1 MISQSGKS
9 VIERFVT
16 RAKTLLTDNVTALL
30 QQHYGI
36 WMDGRQLAVEELPT
50 DDTTILHTAKLL
62 RDRLQHI
69 QNALPANTANA
80 ERIAVGQLV
89 AEQAFT
95 ILNRFCALRMCEER
109 ELIFESIRNGY
120 NSGGFDV
127 YKEVTKGIDMPLF
140 NRYVAYIQS
149 VFDELSVELPS
160 IFNRFSPYGLIFPD
174 ETAMFALFDL
184 INDEQLTAS
193 QDAQTGETLNLWQE
207 DETIGWI
214 YQYYNSIEERRAV
227 REASNKPRNS
237 REMAIRNQF
246 FTPEYIV
253 RFLTDN
259 ALGRYWYEMTNGQ
272 SHIGDICQYMVC
284 RPNEELPSVPLKEPT
299 EIRILDPTCG
309 SMHFGIYAYEV
320 MEYIYLDAWDNQ
332 PSLLHDFRYT
342 ETRESFRHLI
352 PGLILEHNLYGCEI
366 DPRALQ
372 MAALSLWLRAQRS
385 YSEMGI
391 ASENRPLIRRSN
403 LILAE
408 AMPGNKRML
417 SALMQGLD
425 KPMQRLVRKVW
436 DKMLYVGEAGLLI
449 RMEKEIESEIEDLR
463 SNWSKVNRGS
473 QLSMFAA
480 NAEADEAQALQA
492 AKLSS
497 REAKAQFF
505 AQVTDNLQNA
515 LRSLSQQLSE
525 EEGYENVLF
534 TDDAIR
540 GFAFI
545 ELCQQRYDVILMNPP
560 FGEGSVNT
568 SKYLDD
574 NYTNW
579 CRNLVCAF
587 FVRMKEMLSDN
598 GKLGAIFDRTVYIR
612 KSYEKFRISELC
624 GFIQCCADTG
634 WGVLDALVETSVL
647 VLNKELLN
655 TKAVFIDV
663 RDEKQKD
670 FALLQQISNLNKGQI
685 TSNNCYIR
693 QSDEFKSLPNA
704 VIGYYFDDQII
715 ELFQNNDSIVKE
727 GFESKGGYKFFV
739 ELYWRLYY
747 EVDSSNHHFNVSNGG
762 MFSMFYSP
770 YRDKV
775 EWIDDGIRPKA
786 IQNFRW
792 TNSEYQKMFGVS
804 FGEQGDI
811 LDSQIMKTGFY
822 FTQGFYGIPLNNK
835 NKSFVILS
843 YINSVLAQY
852 VVNLYTGVHKKEGY
866 VNLLPIPKNYLSNKD
881 GIEHIVND
889 IINTKRHWFSLDE
902 TNLEYHGLI
911 GQMNITNTIADAIN
925 VMQQQLSNDND
936 TYLELV
942 KQNDNLWMDLA
953 NIEKDSDFRQTLND
967 YKSRRPYEELISID
981 GATQQNVIDRQ
992 VIAQEIIQELVGM
1005 AFGRWDVRFA
1015 QHPDTIPPFGD
1026 VFDALPFMPVVSLAN
1041 APANYPVNIP
1051 DDGILSND
1059 DQSPLCLAKRVRD
1072 VIHTIWPT
1080 IADDVEFE
1088 LCRLI
1093 GYDSLQQY
1101 FDEPMGFFDYHF
1113 RRYTKSRRKAPIY
1126 WPVSSP
1132 QGEITYWIYYPK
1144 LNQNTLP
1151 SLILK
1156 LESEATIIRNN
1167 LTKAQAAN
1175 DKAEANHWLLLQQ
1188 ENDGLTEELRRI
1200 NTNYKPN
1207 HDDGVPVTAAP
1218 LVALFRHRQWQNECR
1233 DNLNELQQGG
1243 YDWSHL
1249 AYAMFPSRIR
1259 EKARRDWCMALTHD
1273 LEELCENRPRER
1285 ATRRRTNTTQ
1295 AELDIDE

>member
-36 WMDGRQLAVEELPT
+36 WMDGRQLPVEELPT

-69 QNALPANTANA
+69 QNALPANTTNA

-227 REASNKPRNS
+227 RDASNKPRNS

-284 RPNEELPSVPLKEPT
+284 RPDEELPSVPLKEPT

-417 SALMQGLD
+417 SALMQGID

-463 SNWSKVNRGS
+463 SNWSNVNRGS

-480 NAEADEAQALQA
+480 NTEADEAQALQA

-568 SKYLDD
+568 LKYLDD

-587 FVRMKEMLSDN
+587 FIRMQQLLTDE
-598 GKLGAIFDRTVYIR
+598 GRLGAIFDRTVMI
-612 KSYEKFRISELC
+612 KSSYENFRKQNLC
-624 GFIQCCADTG
+624 GFITHCADTG
-634 WGVLDALVETSVL
+634 WNVLDANVETSTMVL
-647 VLNKELLN
+647 HKSSSDVNGVFFDVKDINPEEKYLKLQDMINKLKEGDLTQL
-655 TKAVFIDV
+655 T
-663 RDEKQKD
+663 
-670 FALLQQISNLNKGQI
+670 
-685 TSNNCYIR
+685 YIR
-693 QSDEFKSLPNA
+693 KSLDFEHLPNSI
-704 VIGYYFDDQII
+704 IGYYFGKEVISVFENNNFDQRNLSSKAGYQFYADIHTRLFFESIKHSNYSHLYNGSEHTLFYKCFRDIVRWGDD
-715 ELFQNNDSIVKE
+715 EEIVKAHKAYRSGNDGFQKLPGVGYRCRGEILE
-727 GFESKGGYKFFV
+727 GHLLHKGALFTVNGMVFPYG
-739 ELYWRLYY
+739 
-747 EVDSSNHHFNVSNGG
+747 SIQSNV
-762 MFSMFYSP
+762 
-770 YRDKV
+770 
-775 EWIDDGIRPKA
+775 I
-786 IQNFRW
+786 
-792 TNSEYQKMFGVS
+792 VS
-804 FGEQGDI
+804 F
-811 LDSQIMKTGFY
+811 
-822 FTQGFYGIPLNNK
+822 
-835 NKSFVILS
+835 
-843 YINSVLAQY
+843 INSIISQY
-852 VVNLYTGVHKKEGY
+852 LINLYCGQHKVSGY
-866 VNLLPIPKNYLSNKD
+866 VNLLPLPDYANCYST
-881 GIEHIVND
+881 IEQTVNS
-889 IINTKRHWFSLDE
+889 ILKIKRFWFSLDE

-911 GQMNITNTIADAIN
+911 GQMNITTTIADAIN

-942 KQNDNLWMDLA
+942 KQNDDLWMDLA

-992 VIAQEIIQELVGM
+992 VMAQEIIQELVGM

-1188 ENDGLTEELRRI
+1188 ENEDLTEELRRI

-1233 DNLNELQQGG
+1233 DNLAELQQGE

-1249 AYAMFPSRIR
+1249 AYTMFPSRIR
-1259 EKARRDWCMALTHD
+1259 EKARRDWCMALTHG

>member
-193 QDAQTGETLNLWQE
+193 QDAQTGKTLNLWQE

-284 RPNEELPSVPLKEPT
+284 RPDEELPSVSLKEPT

-568 SKYLDD
+568 STYLDT
-574 NYTNW
+574 NYSNW

-587 FVRMKEMLSDN
+587 FIRMQQLLTDE
-598 GKLGAIFDRTVYIR
+598 GRLGAIFDRTVMI
-612 KSYEKFRISELC
+612 KSSYENFRKQNLC
-624 GFIQCCADTG
+624 GFITHCADTG
-634 WGVLDALVETSVL
+634 WGVLDASVETSTMVL
-647 VLNKELLN
+647 RKGSSDVSGVFFDVKDVNPEEKHLQIQAMINRLKEGEQTQWTFLS
-655 TKAVFIDV
+655 KSI
-663 RDEKQKD
+663 
-670 FALLQQISNLNKGQI
+670 
-685 TSNNCYIR
+685 
-693 QSDEFKSLPNA
+693 EFENLPNA
-704 VIGYYFDDQII
+704 IIGYYFDHNIL
-715 ELFQNNDSIVKE
+715 ELFQNKTLEKRGMEAKKGNDFAATKYPKVFYEIENNSH
-727 GFESKGGYKFFV
+727 F
-739 ELYWRLYY
+739 RLMY
-747 EVDSSNHHFNVSNGG
+747 NGG
-762 MFSMFYSP
+762 SFSMFYHT
-770 YRDKV
+770 YHDVVRWD
-775 EWIDDGIRPKA
+775 ENIIRA
-786 IQNFRW
+786 
-792 TNSEYQKMFGVS
+792 
-804 FGEQGDI
+804 
-811 LDSQIMKTGFY
+811 DSSCNIRSLHLQMTGKTGFGKRGEILDAHVLKKGFM
-822 FTQGFYGIPLNNK
+822 FTAEGLAIPNISSSKAFSSLSYLN
-835 NKSFVILS
+835 SILS
-843 YINSVLAQY
+843 QY
-852 VVNLYTGVHKKEGY
+852 TINLYCAQHKGNGY
-866 VNLLPIPKNYLSNKD
+866 VNILPMPEFEKQQEYIEKLSNK
-881 GIEHIVND
+881 
-889 IINTKRHWFSLDE
+889 IIAIKRFWFSLDE

-911 GQMNITNTIADAIN
+911 GQLNITTTIADAIN

-942 KQNDNLWMDLA
+942 KQNDDLWMDLA

-992 VIAQEIIQELVGM
+992 VMAQEIIQELVGM

-1026 VFDALPFMPVVSLAN
+1026 VFDALPFMPVVSLGN
-1041 APANYPVNIP
+1041 APVNYPVNIP

-1072 VIHTIWPT
+1072 VIHTIWPS

-1101 FDEPMGFFDYHF
+1101 FDELMGFFDYHF
-1113 RRYTKSRRKAPIY
+1113 RCYTKSRRKAPIY

-1188 ENDGLTEELRRI
+1188 ENEGLTEELRRI

-1233 DNLNELQQGG
+1233 DNLNELQQGE

-1259 EKARRDWCMALTHD
+1259 EKARRDWCMALTHG

-1295 AELDIDE
+1295 GELDIDE

>member
-417 SALMQGLD
+417 S
-425 KPMQRLVRKVW
+425 K
-436 DKMLYVGEAGLLI
+436 
-449 RMEKEIESEIEDLR
+449 
-463 SNWSKVNRGS
+463 
-473 QLSMFAA
+473 
-480 NAEADEAQALQA
+480 
-492 AKLSS
+492 
-497 REAKAQFF
+497 
-505 AQVTDNLQNA
+505 
-515 LRSLSQQLSE
+515 
-525 EEGYENVLF
+525 
-534 TDDAIR
+534 
-540 GFAFI
+540 
-545 ELCQQRYDVILMNPP
+545 
-560 FGEGSVNT
+560 
-568 SKYLDD
+568 
-574 NYTNW
+574 
-579 CRNLVCAF
+579 
-587 FVRMKEMLSDN
+587 
-598 GKLGAIFDRTVYIR
+598 
-612 KSYEKFRISELC
+612 
-624 GFIQCCADTG
+624 
-634 WGVLDALVETSVL
+634 
-647 VLNKELLN
+647 
-655 TKAVFIDV
+655 
-663 RDEKQKD
+663 
-670 FALLQQISNLNKGQI
+670 
-685 TSNNCYIR
+685 
-693 QSDEFKSLPNA
+693 
-704 VIGYYFDDQII
+704 
-715 ELFQNNDSIVKE
+715 
-727 GFESKGGYKFFV
+727 
-739 ELYWRLYY
+739 
-747 EVDSSNHHFNVSNGG
+747 
-762 MFSMFYSP
+762 
-770 YRDKV
+770 
-775 EWIDDGIRPKA
+775 
-786 IQNFRW
+786 
-792 TNSEYQKMFGVS
+792 
-804 FGEQGDI
+804 
-811 LDSQIMKTGFY
+811 
-822 FTQGFYGIPLNNK
+822 
-835 NKSFVILS
+835 
-843 YINSVLAQY
+843 
-852 VVNLYTGVHKKEGY
+852 
-866 VNLLPIPKNYLSNKD
+866 
-881 GIEHIVND
+881 
-889 IINTKRHWFSLDE
+889 
-902 TNLEYHGLI
+902 
-911 GQMNITNTIADAIN
+911 
-925 VMQQQLSNDND
+925 
-936 TYLELV
+936 
-942 KQNDNLWMDLA
+942 
-953 NIEKDSDFRQTLND
+953 
-967 YKSRRPYEELISID
+967 
-981 GATQQNVIDRQ
+981 
-992 VIAQEIIQELVGM
+992 
-1005 AFGRWDVRFA
+1005 
-1015 QHPDTIPPFGD
+1015 
-1026 VFDALPFMPVVSLAN
+1026 
-1041 APANYPVNIP
+1041 
-1051 DDGILSND
+1051 
-1059 DQSPLCLAKRVRD
+1059 
-1072 VIHTIWPT
+1072 
-1080 IADDVEFE
+1080 
-1088 LCRLI
+1088 
-1093 GYDSLQQY
+1093 
-1101 FDEPMGFFDYHF
+1101 
-1113 RRYTKSRRKAPIY
+1113 
-1126 WPVSSP
+1126 
-1132 QGEITYWIYYPK
+1132 
-1144 LNQNTLP
+1144 
-1151 SLILK
+1151 
-1156 LESEATIIRNN
+1156 
-1167 LTKAQAAN
+1167 
-1175 DKAEANHWLLLQQ
+1175 
-1188 ENDGLTEELRRI
+1188 
-1200 NTNYKPN
+1200 
-1207 HDDGVPVTAAP
+1207 
-1218 LVALFRHRQWQNECR
+1218 
-1233 DNLNELQQGG
+1233 
-1243 YDWSHL
+1243 
-1249 AYAMFPSRIR
+1249 
-1259 EKARRDWCMALTHD
+1259 
-1273 LEELCENRPRER
+1273 
-1285 ATRRRTNTTQ
+1285 
-1295 AELDIDE
+1295 

>member
-284 RPNEELPSVPLKEPT
+284 RPDEELPSVPLKEPT

-417 SALMQGLD
+417 SALMQGID

-480 NAEADEAQALQA
+480 NAETDEAQALQA

-560 FGEGSVNT
+560 FGDGSVNT
-568 SKYLDD
+568 VKYLDD
-574 NYTNW
+574 NYKNW

-587 FVRMKEMLSDN
+587 FIRMQQLLID
-598 GKLGAIFDRTVYIR
+598 GGRLGAIFDRTVMIR
-612 KSYEKFRISELC
+612 EAYKKFRIESIC
-624 GFIQCCADTG
+624 GYLTTCADTG
-634 WGVLDALVETSVL
+634 WGVLDASVETSTFVL
-647 VLNKELLN
+647 SNIQKN
-655 TKAVFIDV
+655 NAVFFDIRENAVDN
-663 RDEKQKD
+663 KKD
-670 FALLQQISNLNKGQI
+670 DLLRLIKEYNNNNKLPQVFTDNSSSFI
-685 TSNNCYIR
+685 H
-693 QSDEFKSLPNA
+693 LPNA
-704 VIGYYFDDQII
+704 IIGYYFEPHIL
-715 ELFQNNDSIVKE
+715 ELFDTCNSIEDKGLVSRNGNDFVSGRHYRLFYEKTDDSHFHHFYNGGSFNLFYMPYREMVFSVERIISNDKRINFRNKE
-727 GFESKGGYKFFV
+727 YHDKGGTGYGVRGEIVDAHIFKKMQFFSTEGV
-739 ELYWRLYY
+739 TI
-747 EVDSSNHHFNVSNGG
+747 SNVSAN
-762 MFSMFYSP
+762 
-770 YRDKV
+770 
-775 EWIDDGIRPKA
+775 KA
-786 IQNFRW
+786 LSSLSFL
-792 TNSEYQKMFGVS
+792 NS
-804 FGEQGDI
+804 
-811 LDSQIMKTGFY
+811 
-822 FTQGFYGIPLNNK
+822 
-835 NKSFVILS
+835 ILS
-843 YINSVLAQY
+843 QYLINLFCGQHKH
-852 VVNLYTGVHKKEGY
+852 TGY
-866 VNLLPIPKNYLSNKD
+866 MNLLPMPDYDSSQNEIRSNA
-881 GIEHIVND
+881 NA
-889 IINTKRHWFSLDE
+889 IITIKRHWFSLDE

-911 GQMNITNTIADAIN
+911 GQMNITTTIADAIN
-925 VMQQQLSNDND
+925 AMQQQLSNDND

-942 KQNDNLWMDLA
+942 KQNDDLWMDLA

-992 VIAQEIIQELVGM
+992 VMAQEIIQELVGM

-1233 DNLNELQQGG
+1233 DNLAELQQGE

-1259 EKARRDWCMALTHD
+1259 EKARRDWCMALTHG

-1285 ATRRRTNTTQ
+1285 TTRRRTNTTQ

>member
-16 RAKTLLTDNVTALL
+16 RAKALLMDNVTALL

-36 WMDGRQLAVEELPT
+36 WMDGRLLPVEQLPT
-50 DDTTILHTAKLL
+50 DDTNIIHTARLL

-89 AEQAFT
+89 SEQAFT

-109 ELIFESIRNGY
+109 ELVFESIRNGY
-120 NSGGFDV
+120 NSGGFET
-127 YKEVTKGIDMPLF
+127 YGEVTKGLDMPLF
-140 NRYVAYIQS
+140 HRYQTYLLS

-174 ETAMFALFDL
+174 ETTLFALFDL
-184 INDEQLTAS
+184 INDEQLTSS
-193 QDAQTGETLNLWQE
+193 QDAQTGASLNLWQE

-214 YQYYNSIEERRAV
+214 YQYYNSLEERRAI

-272 SHIGDICQYMVC
+272 SHIGDICQYMVH
-284 RPNEELPSVPLKEPT
+284 RPNEQLPSIPLKEPT

-332 PSLLHDFRYT
+332 PSLLNDFRYT
-342 ETRESFRHLI
+342 ETRESFRKLI

-391 ASENRPLIRRSN
+391 SSEDRPLIRRSN

-417 SALMQGLD
+417 NALMQGLD

-449 RMEKEIESEIEDLR
+449 RMEKEIESEIEELR

-473 QLSMFAA
+473 QLDMFSA

-505 AQVTDNLQNA
+505 AQVTDNLQAA

-545 ELCQQRYDVILMNPP
+545 ELCQMRYDVILMNPP

-568 SKYLDD
+568 SGYLDT
-574 NYTNW
+574 NYSNW

-587 FVRMKEMLSDN
+587 FIRMQQLLTDE
-598 GKLGAIFDRTVYIR
+598 GRLGAIFDRTVMI
-612 KSYEKFRISELC
+612 KSSYENFRKQNLC
-624 GFIQCCADTG
+624 GFITHCADTG
-634 WGVLDALVETSVL
+634 WGVLDASVETSTM
-647 VLNKELLN
+647 VLNKFSSD
-655 TKAVFIDV
+655 ADGMFFDV
-663 RDEKQKD
+663 RDVDPAEKDAQLLALIREVYDGQLPQWAFLAKSID
-670 FALLQQISNLNKGQI
+670 FEN
-685 TSNNCYIR
+685 
-693 QSDEFKSLPNA
+693 LPNA
-704 VIGYYFDDQII
+704 IIGYTFD
-715 ELFQNNDSIVKE
+715 EVLLNLFKYSTLEDRGMEAKKGNDFAATKYPKNF
-727 GFESKGGYKFFV
+727 FEITNTPHF
-739 ELYWRLYY
+739 RLMY
-747 EVDSSNHHFNVSNGG
+747 NGG
-762 MFSMFYSP
+762 SFSMFYHT
-770 YRDKV
+770 YHDVVRWD
-775 EWIDDGIRPKA
+775 ENIIRA
-786 IQNFRW
+786 
-792 TNSEYQKMFGVS
+792 
-804 FGEQGDI
+804 
-811 LDSQIMKTGFY
+811 DSSCNIRSLHLQMTGKTGFGKRGEILDAHILKKGFM
-822 FTQGFYGIPLNNK
+822 FTAEGIAIPNISSAKAYSSLSYLN
-835 NKSFVILS
+835 SILS
-843 YINSVLAQY
+843 QY
-852 VVNLYTGVHKKEGY
+852 TINLYCAQHKGNGY
-866 VNLLPIPKNYLSNKD
+866 VNILPMPDYAIQQTL
-881 GIEHIVND
+881 IESIVNS
-889 IINTKRHWFSLDE
+889 IIKIKRHWFSLDE

-911 GQMNITNTIADAIN
+911 GQMNIITSIKDAIN
-925 VMQQQLSNDND
+925 AMQEKLNSDNSK
-936 TYLELV
+936 YLELV
-942 KQNDNLWMDLA
+942 KQNDDLWMDLA
-953 NIEKDSDFRQTLND
+953 NIEKDSDFRATLNE
-967 YKSRRPYEELISID
+967 YKSRRPYEELVSID
-981 GATQQNVIDRQ
+981 GATQQNIIDQ
-992 VIAQEIIQELVGM
+992 KVMAQEIIQELVGI
-1005 AFGRWDVRFA
+1005 AFGRWDIRFA
-1015 QHPDTIPPFGD
+1015 QHPETTPPFGD
-1026 VFDALPFMPVVSLAN
+1026 VFDALPFMPVVSLDKT
-1041 APANYPVNIP
+1041 PANYPIAIP
-1051 DDGILSND
+1051 ADGILSND
-1059 DQSPLCLAKRVRD
+1059 EESSICLSKRVRD
-1072 VIHTIWPT
+1072 VIHAIWPS

-1088 LCRLI
+1088 LCKLI
-1093 GYDSLQQY
+1093 NYDSLQEY
-1101 FDEPMGFFDYHF
+1101 FDDPNGFFDYHF
-1113 RRYTKSRRKAPIY
+1113 KRYTKSRRKAPIY
-1126 WPVSSP
+1126 WPISSP
-1132 QGEITYWIYYPK
+1132 QGEFTYWVYYPK
-1144 LNQNTLP
+1144 LSQNTLP
-1151 SLILK
+1151 SLIL
-1156 LESEATIIRNN
+1156 LLQNETTVIRNN
-1167 LTKAQAAN
+1167 LTKAQAVN
-1175 DKAEANHWLLLQQ
+1175 NKAEANHWLLLQQ
-1188 ENDGLTEELRRI
+1188 ENESLITELRSI
-1200 NTNYKPN
+1200 NASYKPN

-1218 LVALFRHRQWQNECR
+1218 LAALFRHRLWQNECK
-1233 DNLNELQQGG
+1233 DNLQALKDGE

-1249 AYAMFPSRIR
+1249 AYTMFPSRIR
-1259 EKARRDWCMALTHD
+1259 DKARQDWCMALTHG
-1273 LEELCENRPRER
+1273 LEELCENRPAER
-1285 ATRRRTNTTQ
+1285 RARRANTTTQ

>member
-16 RAKTLLTDNVTALL
+16 KAKALLIDNVTVLL
-30 QQHYGI
+30 QQYYGI

-50 DDTTILHTAKLL
+50 DDTNIIHTARLL

-69 QNALPANTANA
+69 QNALPANIANA

-109 ELIFESIRNGY
+109 ELVFESIRNGY
-120 NSGGFDV
+120 NSGGFET
-127 YKEVTKGIDMPLF
+127 YGEVTKGLDMPLF
-140 NRYVAYIQS
+140 QRYMTYLLS

-160 IFNRFSPYGLIFPD
+160 IFNRFSPYGLVFPD
-174 ETAMFALFDL
+174 ESTLFALFDL

-214 YQYYNSIEERRAV
+214 YQYYNSLEERRAV
-227 REASNKPRNS
+227 REASAKPRNS

-272 SHIGDICQYMVC
+272 SNIGELCQYMVR
-284 RPNEELPSVPLKEPT
+284 RPNEELTSIPLKEPT

-391 ASENRPLIRRSN
+391 SSEDRPLIRRSN

-425 KPMQRLVRKVW
+425 KPMQRLIRKVW

-449 RMEKEIESEIEDLR
+449 RMEKEIESEIEELR

-473 QLSMFAA
+473 QLDMFST
-480 NAEADEAQALQA
+480 NAEADETQARQA
-492 AKLSS
+492 AKLST

-505 AQVTDNLQNA
+505 AQVTDNLQVA
-515 LRSLSQQLSE
+515 LRSLSQQLIE

-587 FVRMKEMLSDN
+587 FIRMQQLLTDE
-598 GKLGAIFDRTVYIR
+598 GRLGAIFDRTVMI
-612 KSYEKFRISELC
+612 KSSYENFRKQNLC
-624 GFIQCCADTG
+624 GFITHCADTG
-634 WGVLDALVETSVL
+634 WGVLDASVETSTM
-647 VLNKELLN
+647 VLNKFSSDVDG
-655 TKAVFIDV
+655 VFFDV
-663 RDEKQKD
+663 RDVDPTEKDAQLQAMIHEVHNGQLPQWAFLAKSVD
-670 FALLQQISNLNKGQI
+670 FEN
-685 TSNNCYIR
+685 
-693 QSDEFKSLPNA
+693 LPNA
-704 VIGYYFDDQII
+704 VIGYYF
-715 ELFQNNDSIVKE
+715 ENHLLNLFQNKTISKKGIIARE
-727 GFESKGGYKFFV
+727 GTHIPSNRYFRLFYEFLSPERANMVYNGGYFT
-739 ELYWRLYY
+739 L
-747 EVDSSNHHFNVSNGG
+747 
-762 MFSMFYSP
+762 FYRP
-770 YRDKV
+770 YRDATFWVAKIV
-775 EWIDDGIRPKA
+775 ESAPSFGYRNKDYEGL
-786 IQNFRW
+786 
-792 TNSEYQKMFGVS
+792 FGVGYGERGEIIDAQIIKKDS
-804 FGEQGDI
+804 FFTYEGQGI
-811 LDSQIMKTGFY
+811 LC
-822 FTQGFYGIPLNNK
+822 GIDENYTALSFLN
-835 NKSFVILS
+835 SILQ
-843 YINSVLAQY
+843 QY
-852 VVNLYTGVHKKEGY
+852 TLNLYSGMHKVSGY
-866 VNLLPIPKNYLSNKD
+866 VNLLPIPDFSHKQKD
-881 GIEHIVND
+881 INELMIEVIAL
-889 IINTKRHWFSLDE
+889 KRHWFSLDE

-911 GQMNITNTIADAIN
+911 GQMNINTSIKDAIN
-925 VMQQQLSNDND
+925 AMQEKLSHDNNE
-936 TYLELV
+936 YLELV
-942 KQNDNLWMDLA
+942 KQNDDLWMDLA
-953 NIEKDSDFRQTLND
+953 HIEKDSEFRATLND

-981 GATQQNVIDRQ
+981 GVTQQNVIDKK
-992 VIAQEIIQELVGM
+992 VMAQEIIQELVGM
-1005 AFGRWDVRFA
+1005 AFGRWDIRFA
-1015 QHPDTIPPFGD
+1015 QHPETTPPFGD

-1041 APANYPVNIP
+1041 IPANYPISIP
-1051 DDGILSND
+1051 TDGILSND
-1059 DQSPLCLAKRVRD
+1059 EQSSICLAKRVRD
-1072 VIHTIWPT
+1072 VIHAIWPST
-1080 IADDVEFE
+1080 ADDIEFE
-1088 LCRLI
+1088 LCKLI
-1093 GYDSLQQY
+1093 NYDSLQEY
-1101 FDEPMGFFDYHF
+1101 FDDPMGFFDYHF
-1113 RRYTKSRRKAPIY
+1113 KRYTKSRRKAPIY

-1132 QGEITYWIYYPK
+1132 QGEFTYWVYYPK
-1144 LNQNTLP
+1144 LSQNTIP
-1151 SLILK
+1151 SLILL
-1156 LESEATIIRNN
+1156 LENEATVIRNN
-1167 LTKAQAAN
+1167 LTKSQAAN
-1175 DKAEANHWLLLQQ
+1175 NKAETNRWLLLQQ
-1188 ENDGLTEELRRI
+1188 ENEGLIAELRSI
-1200 NTNYKPN
+1200 NTTYKPN

-1218 LVALFRHRQWQNECR
+1218 LAALFRHRLWQNECKE
-1233 DNLNELQQGG
+1233 NLQALKDGE

-1249 AYAMFPSRIR
+1249 AYTMFPSRIR
-1259 EKARRDWCMALTHD
+1259 DKARQDWCMALTHG
-1273 LEELCENRPRER
+1273 LEELCENRPTER
-1285 ATRRRTNTTQ
+1285 RTRRAKTSTQ
-1295 AELDIDE
+1295 AELDIEE

>member
-16 RAKTLLTDNVTALL
+16 RAKILLTDNVTALL

-193 QDAQTGETLNLWQE
+193 QDAQTGKTLNLWQE

-246 FTPEYIV
+246 FTLEYIV

-284 RPNEELPSVPLKEPT
+284 RPDEELPSVPLKEPT

-320 MEYIYLDAWDNQ
+320 IEYIYLDAWDNQ

-342 ETRESFRHLI
+342 ETRESFHQLI

-417 SALMQGLD
+417 SALMQGID

-463 SNWSKVNRGS
+463 SNWSNVNRGS

-480 NAEADEAQALQA
+480 NTEADEVQALQA

-587 FVRMKEMLSDN
+587 FIRMQQLLTDE
-598 GKLGAIFDRTVYIR
+598 GRLGAIFDRTVMI
-612 KSYEKFRISELC
+612 KSSYENFRKQNLC
-624 GFIQCCADTG
+624 GFITHCADTG
-634 WGVLDALVETSVL
+634 WGVLDAYVETSTMVL
-647 VLNKELLN
+647 RKNSSDVSGVFFDVKDVNPEEKHLQIQAMINRLKEGELTQWTFINKS
-655 TKAVFIDV
+655 I
-663 RDEKQKD
+663 
-670 FALLQQISNLNKGQI
+670 
-685 TSNNCYIR
+685 
-693 QSDEFKSLPNA
+693 EFENLPNTI
-704 VIGYYFDDQII
+704 IGYYLNEELLSLFENKNLETRGFTALFGTSFMPPEMFYRNFFEVI
-715 ELFQNNDSIVKE
+715 ENKNVFKCLYHGGAYTLFYKVYREMIAWGNGEIPMASRSNLRNTSSQFMAGIGYGKRGEILDAHVVKKGFCFTHE
-727 GFESKGGYKFFV
+727 GHLIPIENHLQRMV
-739 ELYWRLYY
+739 
-747 EVDSSNHHFNVSNGG
+747 VDSF
-762 MFSMFYSP
+762 
-770 YRDKV
+770 
-775 EWIDDGIRPKA
+775 
-786 IQNFRW
+786 
-792 TNSEYQKMFGVS
+792 
-804 FGEQGDI
+804 
-811 LDSQIMKTGFY
+811 
-822 FTQGFYGIPLNNK
+822 
-835 NKSFVILS
+835 
-843 YINSVLAQY
+843 INSIYSQY
-852 VVNLYTGVHKKEGY
+852 VINQYCEQHKSNGY
-866 VNLLPIPKNYLSNKD
+866 VNLLPMPDYSLSQD
-881 GIEHIVND
+881 EIVSLMTK
-889 IINTKRHWFSLDE
+889 IISIKRHWFSLDE

-911 GQMNITNTIADAIN
+911 GQMNITTTIADAIN
-925 VMQQQLSNDND
+925 AMQQQLSNDND

-942 KQNDNLWMDLA
+942 KQNDDLWMDLA

-992 VIAQEIIQELVGM
+992 VMAQEIIQELVGM

-1041 APANYPVNIP
+1041 APANYSVNIP

-1188 ENDGLTEELRRI
+1188 ENEGLTEELRRI

-1233 DNLNELQQGG
+1233 DNLNELQQGE

-1259 EKARRDWCMALTHD
+1259 EKARRDWCMALTHG

-1295 AELDIDE
+1295 GELDIDE

>member
-16 RAKTLLTDNVTALL
+16 KAKALLIDNVTALL

-36 WMDGRQLAVEELPT
+36 WTDGRQLPVEQLPT
-50 DDTTILHTAKLL
+50 DDTNIIHTARLL

-69 QNALPANTANA
+69 QNALPSNTANA

-89 AEQAFT
+89 SEQAFT

-109 ELIFESIRNGY
+109 ELVFESIRNGY
-120 NSGGFDV
+120 NSGGFET
-127 YKEVTKGIDMPLF
+127 YGEVAKGLDMPLF
-140 NRYVAYIQS
+140 QRYMTYLLS

-160 IFNRFSPYGLIFPD
+160 IFNRFSPYGLVFPD
-174 ETAMFALFDL
+174 EPTLFALLDL
-184 INDEQLTAS
+184 INDEQLTSS
-193 QDAQTGETLNLWQE
+193 QDAQTGASLNLWQE

-214 YQYYNSIEERRAV
+214 YQYYNSLEERRAI
-227 REASNKPRNS
+227 RDASAKPRNS

-272 SHIGDICQYMVC
+272 SHIGEICQYMVH
-284 RPNEELPSVPLKEPT
+284 RPDEQLPSVPLKEPT

-332 PSLLHDFRYT
+332 PSLLYDFRYT
-342 ETRESFRHLI
+342 ETRESFRKLI

-391 ASENRPLIRRSN
+391 SSEDRPLIRRSN

-417 SALMQGLD
+417 NALMQGLD

-449 RMEKEIESEIEDLR
+449 RMEKEIESEIEELR

-473 QLSMFAA
+473 QLDMFSA

-568 SKYLDD
+568 STYLDT
-574 NYTNW
+574 NYSNW

-587 FVRMKEMLSDN
+587 FIRMQQLLTDE
-598 GKLGAIFDRTVYIR
+598 GRLGAIFDRTVMI
-612 KSYEKFRISELC
+612 KSSYENFRKQNLC
-624 GFIQCCADTG
+624 GFITHCADTG
-634 WGVLDALVETSVL
+634 WGVLDAYVETSTMVL
-647 VLNKELLN
+647 RKNSSDVSGVFFDVKDVNPEEKHLQIQAMINRLKEGELSQW
-655 TKAVFIDV
+655 TFI
-663 RDEKQKD
+663 
-670 FALLQQISNLNKGQI
+670 S
-685 TSNNCYIR
+685 
-693 QSDEFKSLPNA
+693 KSIEYENLPNSI
-704 VIGYYFDDQII
+704 IGYYFNEHILRVFNFVNLEKRGMIARQGHSFVSPDRFFR
-715 ELFQNNDSIVKE
+715 LFYEISKGNSYFHLYHGGSFNLFYYPYKDLVKWEKDGEIVKTSSSVLRNPNYQLKI
-727 GFESKGGYKFFV
+727 GCGYGK
-739 ELYWRLYY
+739 R
-747 EVDSSNHHFNVSNGG
+747 
-762 MFSMFYSP
+762 
-770 YRDKV
+770 
-775 EWIDDGIRPKA
+775 
-786 IQNFRW
+786 
-792 TNSEYQKMFGVS
+792 
-804 FGEQGDI
+804 GDI
-811 LDSQIMKTGFY
+811 LDAHVLKSSMF
-822 FTQGFYGIPLNNK
+822 FTHEGHAISGITVNE
-835 NKSFVILS
+835 
-843 YINSVLAQY
+843 AY
-852 VVNLYTGVHKKEGY
+852 VVNSFINSIFSQYTINQYCEQHKVNGY
-866 VNLLPIPKNYLSNKD
+866 VNLIPMPDYLQKR
-881 GIEHIVND
+881 GD
-889 IINTKRHWFSLDE
+889 IIDLLNKLIAFKRYWFSLDE

-911 GQMNITNTIADAIN
+911 GQMNITTTIADAIN

-942 KQNDNLWMDLA
+942 KQNDDLWMDLA

-992 VIAQEIIQELVGM
+992 VMAQEIIQELVGM

-1026 VFDALPFMPVVSLAN
+1026 VFDALPFMPVVSLGN

-1059 DQSPLCLAKRVRD
+1059 DQSQLCLAKRVRD
-1072 VIHTIWPT
+1072 VIHAIWPT

-1233 DNLNELQQGG
+1233 DNLSELQQGE

-1259 EKARRDWCMALTHD
+1259 EKARRDWCMALTHG
-1273 LEELCENRPRER
+1273 LEELCESRPRER

-1295 AELDIDE
+1295 GELDIDE

>member
-587 FVRMKEMLSDN
+587 FIRMQQLLTDE
-598 GKLGAIFDRTVYIR
+598 GRLGAIFDRTVMI
-612 KSYEKFRISELC
+612 KSSYENFRKQNLC
-624 GFIQCCADTG
+624 GFITHCADTG
-634 WGVLDALVETSVL
+634 WGVLDASVETSTMVL
-647 VLNKELLN
+647 RKNSSDVSGVFFDVKDVNPEEKHLQIQAMINRLKDGEL
-655 TKAVFIDV
+655 TQWTFIRKSV
-663 RDEKQKD
+663 
-670 FALLQQISNLNKGQI
+670 
-685 TSNNCYIR
+685 
-693 QSDEFKSLPNA
+693 EFENLPNA
-704 VIGYYFDDQII
+704 VIGYYFDKTVLEI
-715 ELFQNNDSIVKE
+715 FQNENIALRIDAAKE
-727 GFESKGGYKFFV
+727 GHHIPAGVYLRIYHEIVNPHNFNH
-739 ELYWRLYY
+739 YY
-747 EVDSSNHHFNVSNGG
+747 NGG
-762 MFSMFYSP
+762 GFSMFYCTYQDFTFWNVPLLEADTNFS
-770 YRDKV
+770 YRNPSLHKIGGVGYGKRGEIVDSHVLKEGFFFSREGQAFPERNNDK
-775 EWIDDGIRPKA
+775 RTA
-786 IQNFRW
+786 CLSF
-792 TNSEYQKMFGVS
+792 TNS
-804 FGEQGDI
+804 I
-811 LDSQIMKTGFY
+811 
-822 FTQGFYGIPLNNK
+822 
-835 NKSFVILS
+835 
-843 YINSVLAQY
+843 LAQY
-852 VVNLYTGVHKKEGY
+852 LVNLYTGQHKISGNM
-866 VNLLPIPKNYLSNKD
+866 NLLPVPNYDKKQANINDLISSIIP
-881 GIEHIVND
+881 I
-889 IINTKRHWFSLDE
+889 KRHWFSLDE

-911 GQMNITNTIADAIN
+911 GQMNITTTIANAIN
-925 VMQQQLSNDND
+925 AMQQQLSNDND

-942 KQNDNLWMDLA
+942 KQNDDLWMDLA

-992 VIAQEIIQELVGM
+992 VMAQEIIQELVGM

-1026 VFDALPFMPVVSLAN
+1026 VFDALPFMPVVSLGN
-1041 APANYPVNIP
+1041 APANYPLNIP

-1188 ENDGLTEELRRI
+1188 ENEGLTEELRRI

-1233 DNLNELQQGG
+1233 DNLNELQQGE

-1259 EKARRDWCMALTHD
+1259 EKARRDWCMALTHG

>member
-36 WMDGRQLAVEELPT
+36 WMDGRQLPVEELPT

-69 QNALPANTANA
+69 QNALPANTTNA

-120 NSGGFDV
+120 NSGGFEV
-127 YKEVTKGIDMPLF
+127 YGDVTKGIDMPLF
-140 NRYVAYIQS
+140 NRYVTYLHS

-174 ETAMFALFDL
+174 EPTLFALFDL

-214 YQYYNSIEERRAV
+214 YQYYNSLEERRAV
-227 REASNKPRNS
+227 RDASAKPRNS

-259 ALGRYWYEMTNGQ
+259 ALGRYWYEMTHGQ

-284 RPNEELPSVPLKEPT
+284 RPDEELPSVPLKEPT

-332 PSLLHDFRYT
+332 PTLLHDFRYT

-449 RMEKEIESEIEDLR
+449 RMEKEIESEIEELR

-473 QLSMFAA
+473 QLNMFSS

-545 ELCQQRYDVILMNPP
+545 ELCQTRYDVILMNPP

-568 SKYLDD
+568 SSYLES
-574 NYTNW
+574 NYSNW

-587 FVRMKEMLSDN
+587 FIRMQEMLTDK
-598 GKLGAIFDRTVYIR
+598 GRLGAIFDRTVFIKALYL
-612 KSYEKFRISELC
+612 KFRQANLC
-624 GFIQCCADTG
+624 GYIETCADTG
-634 WGVLDALVETSVL
+634 WYVLDANVETSTIVL
-647 VLNKELLN
+647 SKQKSDV
-655 TKAVFIDV
+655 VGSFIDV
-663 RDEKQKD
+663 K
-670 FALLQQISNLNKGQI
+670 
-685 TSNNCYIR
+685 
-693 QSDEFKSLPNA
+693 
-704 VIGYYFDDQII
+704 II
-715 ELFQNNDSIVKE
+715 EGKRTYL
-727 GFESKGGYKFFV
+727 
-739 ELYWRLYY
+739 
-747 EVDSSNHHFNVSNGG
+747 VSE
-762 MFSMFYSP
+762 
-770 YRDKV
+770 RIK
-775 EWIDDGIRPKA
+775 
-786 IQNFRW
+786 
-792 TNSEYQKMFGVS
+792 
-804 FGEQGDI
+804 
-811 LDSQIMKTGFY
+811 
-822 FTQGFYGIPLNNK
+822 
-835 NKSFVILS
+835 
-843 YINSVLAQY
+843 
-852 VVNLYTGVHKKEGY
+852 
-866 VNLLPIPKNYLSNKD
+866 NLLN
-881 GIEHIVND
+881 
-889 IINTKRHWFSLDE
+889 
-902 TNLEYHGLI
+902 
-911 GQMNITNTIADAIN
+911 
-925 VMQQQLSNDND
+925 
-936 TYLELV
+936 
-942 KQNDNLWMDLA
+942 
-953 NIEKDSDFRQTLND
+953 
-967 YKSRRPYEELISID
+967 
-981 GATQQNVIDRQ
+981 
-992 VIAQEIIQELVGM
+992 
-1005 AFGRWDVRFA
+1005 
-1015 QHPDTIPPFGD
+1015 
-1026 VFDALPFMPVVSLAN
+1026 
-1041 APANYPVNIP
+1041 
-1051 DDGILSND
+1051 
-1059 DQSPLCLAKRVRD
+1059 
-1072 VIHTIWPT
+1072 
-1080 IADDVEFE
+1080 
-1088 LCRLI
+1088 
-1093 GYDSLQQY
+1093 
-1101 FDEPMGFFDYHF
+1101 
-1113 RRYTKSRRKAPIY
+1113 
-1126 WPVSSP
+1126 
-1132 QGEITYWIYYPK
+1132 
-1144 LNQNTLP
+1144 
-1151 SLILK
+1151 
-1156 LESEATIIRNN
+1156 
-1167 LTKAQAAN
+1167 
-1175 DKAEANHWLLLQQ
+1175 
-1188 ENDGLTEELRRI
+1188 
-1200 NTNYKPN
+1200 
-1207 HDDGVPVTAAP
+1207 
-1218 LVALFRHRQWQNECR
+1218 
-1233 DNLNELQQGG
+1233 
-1243 YDWSHL
+1243 
-1249 AYAMFPSRIR
+1249 
-1259 EKARRDWCMALTHD
+1259 
-1273 LEELCENRPRER
+1273 
-1285 ATRRRTNTTQ
+1285 
-1295 AELDIDE
+1295 

>member
-16 RAKTLLTDNVTALL
+16 RAKALLIDNVTALL

-36 WMDGRQLAVEELPT
+36 WTDGRQLPVEQLPT
-50 DDTTILHTAKLL
+50 DDTNIIHTARLL

-89 AEQAFT
+89 SEQAFT

-109 ELIFESIRNGY
+109 ELVFESIRNGY
-120 NSGGFDV
+120 NSGGFET
-127 YKEVTKGIDMPLF
+127 YGEVTKGLDMPLF
-140 NRYVAYIQS
+140 HRYQTYLLS

-174 ETAMFALFDL
+174 ETTLFALFDL
-184 INDEQLTAS
+184 INDEQLTSS
-193 QDAQTGETLNLWQE
+193 QDALTGASLNLWQE

-214 YQYYNSIEERRAV
+214 YQYYNSLEERRAI
-227 REASNKPRNS
+227 RDASNKPRNS

-272 SHIGDICQYMVC
+272 SHIGEICQYMVH
-284 RPNEELPSVPLKEPT
+284 RPNEQLPSVPLKEPT

-332 PSLLHDFRYT
+332 PSLLNDFRYT
-342 ETRESFRHLI
+342 ETRESFRKLI

-391 ASENRPLIRRSN
+391 SSEDRPLIRRSN

-417 SALMQGLD
+417 NALMQGLD

-436 DKMLYVGEAGLLI
+436 DKMQYVGEAGLLI
-449 RMEKEIESEIEDLR
+449 RMEKEIESEIEELR

-473 QLSMFAA
+473 QLDMFSA
-480 NAEADEAQALQA
+480 NSEADEAQALQA

-497 REAKAQFF
+497 REAKTQFF
-505 AQVTDNLQNA
+505 AQVTDNLQAA

-545 ELCQQRYDVILMNPP
+545 ELCQQRYDIILMNPP

-568 SKYLDD
+568 SNYLDT
-574 NYTNW
+574 NYSNW

-587 FVRMKEMLSDN
+587 FIRMQQLLTDD
-598 GKLGAIFDRTVYIR
+598 GRLGAIFDRTVMI
-612 KSYEKFRISELC
+612 KSSYENFRKQNLC
-624 GFIQCCADTG
+624 GFITHCADTG
-634 WGVLDALVETSVL
+634 WGVLDASVETSTM
-647 VLNKELLN
+647 VLNKFSSD
-655 TKAVFIDV
+655 ADGMFFDV
-663 RDEKQKD
+663 RDVDPAEKDAQLHALIHEVYDGQLPQWAFLAKSID
-670 FALLQQISNLNKGQI
+670 FEN
-685 TSNNCYIR
+685 
-693 QSDEFKSLPNA
+693 LPNA
-704 VIGYYFDDQII
+704 IIGYTFDEVLLD
-715 ELFQNNDSIVKE
+715 LFKNSTLEDRGMEAKKGNDFAATKYPKNF
-727 GFESKGGYKFFV
+727 FEITNTPHF
-739 ELYWRLYY
+739 RLMY
-747 EVDSSNHHFNVSNGG
+747 NGG
-762 MFSMFYSP
+762 SFSMFYHT
-770 YRDKV
+770 YHDVVRWD
-775 EWIDDGIRPKA
+775 ENIIRA
-786 IQNFRW
+786 
-792 TNSEYQKMFGVS
+792 
-804 FGEQGDI
+804 
-811 LDSQIMKTGFY
+811 DSSCNIRSLHLQMTGKTGFGKRGEILDAHILKKGFM
-822 FTQGFYGIPLNNK
+822 FTAEGIAIPNISSAKAYSSLSYLN
-835 NKSFVILS
+835 SILS
-843 YINSVLAQY
+843 QY
-852 VVNLYTGVHKKEGY
+852 TINLYCAQHKGNGY
-866 VNLLPIPKNYLSNKD
+866 VNILPMPDYAIQQTL
-881 GIEHIVND
+881 IENIVNS
-889 IINTKRHWFSLDE
+889 IIEIKRHWFSLDE

-911 GQMNITNTIADAIN
+911 GQMNIITSIKDAIDA
-925 VMQQQLSNDND
+925 MQEKLNGDNGN
-936 TYLELV
+936 YLELV
-942 KQNDNLWMDLA
+942 KQNDDLWMDLA
-953 NIEKDSDFRQTLND
+953 HIEKDSDFRATLNE

-981 GATQQNVIDRQ
+981 GATQQNIIDQ
-992 VIAQEIIQELVGM
+992 KVMAQEIIQELVGM
-1005 AFGRWDVRFA
+1005 AFGRWDIRFA
-1015 QHPDTIPPFGD
+1015 QHPETTPPFGD
-1026 VFDALPFMPVVSLAN
+1026 VFDALPFMPVVSLAK
-1041 APANYPVNIP
+1041 APANYPISIP
-1051 DDGILSND
+1051 ADGILSND
-1059 DQSPLCLAKRVRD
+1059 EESSICLSKRVRD
-1072 VIHTIWPT
+1072 VIHAIWPT

-1088 LCRLI
+1088 LCKLI
-1093 GYDSLQQY
+1093 NYDSLQEY
-1101 FDEPMGFFDYHF
+1101 FDDPNGFFDYHF
-1113 RRYTKSRRKAPIY
+1113 KRYTKSRRKAPIY
-1126 WPVSSP
+1126 WPISSP
-1132 QGEITYWIYYPK
+1132 QGEFTYWVYYPK
-1144 LNQNTLP
+1144 LSQNTLP
-1151 SLILK
+1151 SLILL
-1156 LESEATIIRNN
+1156 LENEATVIRNN

-1175 DKAEANHWLLLQQ
+1175 NKAEANHWLLLQQ
-1188 ENDGLTEELRRI
+1188 ENESLITELGSI
-1200 NTNYKPN
+1200 NASYKPN

-1218 LVALFRHRQWQNECR
+1218 LTALFRHRLWQNECK
-1233 DNLNELQQGG
+1233 DNLQALKDGE

-1249 AYAMFPSRIR
+1249 AYTMFPSRIR
-1259 EKARRDWCMALTHD
+1259 DKARQDWCMALTHG
-1273 LEELCENRPRER
+1273 LEELCENRPAER
-1285 ATRRRTNTTQ
+1285 RARRANTTTQ

>member
-16 RAKTLLTDNVTALL
+16 KAKALLIDNVTALL

-36 WMDGRQLAVEELPT
+36 WTDGRQLPVEQLPT
-50 DDTTILHTAKLL
+50 DDTNIIHTARLL

-89 AEQAFT
+89 SEQAFT

-109 ELIFESIRNGY
+109 ELVFESIRNGY
-120 NSGGFDV
+120 NSGGFET
-127 YKEVTKGIDMPLF
+127 YGEVAKGLDMPLF
-140 NRYVAYIQS
+140 QRYMTYLLS

-160 IFNRFSPYGLIFPD
+160 IFNRFSPYGLVFPD
-174 ETAMFALFDL
+174 ESTLFALFDL
-184 INDEQLTAS
+184 INDERLTAS

-214 YQYYNSIEERRAV
+214 YQYYNSLEERRAA
-227 REASNKPRNS
+227 REDSAKPRNS

-272 SHIGDICQYMVC
+272 SHIGEICQYMVH
-284 RPNEELPSVPLKEPT
+284 RPDEQLPSVPLKEPT

-342 ETRESFRHLI
+342 ETRESFRKLI

-391 ASENRPLIRRSN
+391 SSEDRPLIRRSN

-417 SALMQGLD
+417 NALMQGLD

-449 RMEKEIESEIEDLR
+449 RMEKEIESEIEELR

-473 QLSMFAA
+473 QLDMFSA

-497 REAKAQFF
+497 REAKAAFF
-505 AQVTDNLQNA
+505 AQVTDNLQAA

-560 FGEGSVNT
+560 CGEGSVNT
-568 SKYLDD
+568 SSYLDT
-574 NYTNW
+574 NYSNW

-587 FVRMKEMLSDN
+587 FIRMQQLLTDE
-598 GKLGAIFDRTVYIR
+598 GRLGAIFDRTVMI
-612 KSYEKFRISELC
+612 KSSYENFRKQNLC
-624 GFIQCCADTG
+624 GFITHCADTG
-634 WGVLDALVETSVL
+634 WGVLDASVETSTL
-647 VLNKELLN
+647 VLNKYNSDVEG
-655 TKAVFIDV
+655 VFLDV
-663 RDEKQKD
+663 REIQPADKD
-670 FALLQQISNLNKGQI
+670 G
-685 TSNNCYIR
+685 
-693 QSDEFKSLPNA
+693 
-704 VIGYYFDDQII
+704 
-715 ELFQNNDSIVKE
+715 
-727 GFESKGGYKFFV
+727 
-739 ELYWRLYY
+739 
-747 EVDSSNHHFNVSNGG
+747 
-762 MFSMFYSP
+762 
-770 YRDKV
+770 
-775 EWIDDGIRPKA
+775 
-786 IQNFRW
+786 
-792 TNSEYQKMFGVS
+792 
-804 FGEQGDI
+804 
-811 LDSQIMKTGFY
+811 
-822 FTQGFYGIPLNNK
+822 
-835 NKSFVILS
+835 VILS
-843 YINSVLAQY
+843 MIQEIVSGNLPQKGYLAISSDFKNLPNTIIGYDFDSSVLKLFRNDNIENRGIVVRQGHALVSSIHYRLFYETTNLGSFKHMYNGGSFSLFYSVYRELAYWGDNGKTVKANDSVVLRNPNYQLASGIGYGKRGEIVDAHILHDNSFFTVEGLAITQINKSNKFAVLGLINSILGQFSI
-852 VVNLYTGVHKKEGY
+852 NLYCAQHKHAGY
-866 VNLLPIPKNYLSNKD
+866 MNLLPMPGYSSKQAE
-881 GIEHIVND
+881 IEN
-889 IINTKRHWFSLDE
+889 IINRIINIKRYWFSLDE

-911 GQMNITNTIADAIN
+911 GQMNIVTSIKDAIDA
-925 VMQQQLSNDND
+925 MQEKLNSDNCN
-936 TYLELV
+936 YLELV
-942 KQNDNLWMDLA
+942 KQNDDLWMDLA
-953 NIEKDSDFRQTLND
+953 NIEKDSDFRTTLND
-967 YKSRRPYEELISID
+967 YKSRRPYEELVSID
-981 GATQQNVIDRQ
+981 GATQQNIIDHK
-992 VIAQEIIQELVGM
+992 VMAQEIIQELVGM
-1005 AFGRWDVRFA
+1005 AFGRWDIRFA
-1015 QHPDTIPPFGD
+1015 QHPETTPPFGD
-1026 VFDALPFMPVVSLAN
+1026 VFDALPFMPVVSLAKT
-1041 APANYPVNIP
+1041 PANYPIAIP
-1051 DDGILSND
+1051 ADGILSND
-1059 DQSPLCLAKRVRD
+1059 EESSICLSKRVRD
-1072 VIHTIWPT
+1072 VIHAVWPS

-1088 LCRLI
+1088 LCKLI
-1093 GYDSLQQY
+1093 NYDSLQEY
-1101 FDEPMGFFDYHF
+1101 FDDPNGFFDYHF
-1113 RRYTKSRRKAPIY
+1113 KRYTKSRRKAPIY
-1126 WPVSSP
+1126 WPISSP
-1132 QGEITYWIYYPK
+1132 QGEFTYWVYYPK

-1151 SLILK
+1151 SLIL
-1156 LESEATIIRNN
+1156 LLGNEATVIRNN

-1175 DKAEANHWLLLQQ
+1175 NKAKANQWLLLQQ
-1188 ENDGLTEELRRI
+1188 ENESLITELRNI
-1200 NTNYKPN
+1200 NASYKPN
-1207 HDDGVPVTAAP
+1207 QDDGVPVTAAP
-1218 LVALFRHRQWQNECR
+1218 LAALFRHRLWQNECR
-1233 DNLNELQQGG
+1233 DNLQALKDGE

-1249 AYAMFPSRIR
+1249 AYTMFPSRIR
-1259 EKARRDWCMALTHD
+1259 DKARQDWCMALTHG
-1273 LEELCENRPRER
+1273 LEELCENRPAER
-1285 ATRRRTNTTQ
+1285 RARRANTTTQ

>member
-16 RAKTLLTDNVTALL
+16 KAKTILTDNVTALL

-120 NSGGFDV
+120 NSGGFEV
-127 YKEVTKGIDMPLF
+127 YSEVTKGIDMPLF
-140 NRYVAYIQS
+140 NRYVAYLHS

-227 REASNKPRNS
+227 RDASNKPRNS

-272 SHIGDICQYMVC
+272 SHIGDLCQYMVC
-284 RPNEELPSVPLKEPT
+284 RPDEELPSVPLKEPT

-342 ETRESFRHLI
+342 ETRESFHHLI

-505 AQVTDNLQNA
+505 AQITENLQNA

-545 ELCQQRYDVILMNPP
+545 EMSQQRYDVILMNPP
-560 FGEGSVNT
+560 FGEASENT
-568 SKYLDD
+568 SSYLRQNYKY
-574 NYTNW
+574 W
-579 CRNLVCAF
+579 CKNLVCAF
-587 FVRMKEMLSDN
+587 FDRMEEMLIPN
-598 GKLGAIFDRTVYIR
+598 GLLGAIFDRTVL
-612 KSYEKFRISELC
+612 KKTSYESFRINNIC
-624 GFIQCCADTG
+624 GFVSSCADTG
-634 WGVLDALVETSVL
+634 WGVLDANVETATL
-647 VLNKELLN
+647 VVSKESN
-655 TKAVFIDV
+655 PKFGTFIDV
-663 RDEKQKD
+663 YDEPVFLKEE
-670 FALLQQISNLNKGQI
+670 ALLNSVSNYNKGI
-685 TSNNCYIR
+685 YGNNVYYK
-693 QSDEFKSLPNA
+693 QSKQFIHLPNA
-704 VIGYYFDDQII
+704 VIGYNFDDDMLL
-715 ELFQNNDSIVKE
+715 LFDSDNMETRGFPARIGMHYMSNKYPRLFYEIVNNS
-727 GFESKGGYKFFV
+727 FFDN
-739 ELYWRLYY
+739 YY
-747 EVDSSNHHFNVSNGG
+747 NGG
-762 MFSMFYSP
+762 AFTMFYYT
-770 YRDKV
+770 YRECVYNKNDIILADKDNDIRNLQYQK
-775 EWIDDGIRPKA
+775 WNGIGYGNRGDIIDAHILK
-786 IQNFRW
+786 
-792 TNSEYQKMFGVS
+792 TNSIFSCEG
-804 FGEQGDI
+804 I
-811 LDSQIMKTGFY
+811 
-822 FTQGFYGIPLNNK
+822 GIPLNNK
-835 NKSFVILS
+835 KDSLCVDSFLNSIVSQYTLNQYCGQHKQAT
-843 YINSVLAQY
+843 YI
-852 VVNLYTGVHKKEGY
+852 
-866 VNLLPIPKNYLSNKD
+866 NLLPMPDFNHCQ
-881 GIEHIVND
+881 ED
-889 IINTKRHWFSLDE
+889 INELMKEVIAIKRYWFSLDE

-911 GQMNITNTIADAIN
+911 GQMNITTTIADAIN
-925 VMQQQLSNDND
+925 AMQQQLSNDND

-942 KQNDNLWMDLA
+942 KQNDDLWMDLA

-992 VIAQEIIQELVGM
+992 VMAQEIIQEMVGM
-1005 AFGRWDVRFA
+1005 AFGRWDIRFA

-1059 DQSPLCLAKRVRD
+1059 AQSPLCLAKRVRD
-1072 VIHTIWPT
+1072 VIHTIWPA

-1188 ENDGLTEELRRI
+1188 ENEGLTEELRRI

-1218 LVALFRHRQWQNECR
+1218 LVALFRHRQWQNECS
-1233 DNLNELQQGG
+1233 DNLKELQQGE

-1259 EKARRDWCMALTHD
+1259 EKARRDWCMALTHG

-1285 ATRRRTNTTQ
+1285 TTRRRTNTTQ